1 MLWLDEWTKN
11 KIGQLEKRKNEQP
24 LSRKMLTEYQ
34 LRMLNETLKL
44 AYENSAFYSERI
56 GKVTLNSL
64 EEIRNLPFMTPE
76 DLRSRGTDLCCVPA
90 SEISR
95 IVTLYTSGTTGNPKR
110 IAFTQEDQELTV
122 DFFHHG
128 MQNLVGKDDRVLI
141 LMPVKREGSVGDLL
155 YKGLER
161 MGVYAFRYGYLC
173 EEDADAEEC
182 AQIIRSEKITSIV
195 GLPDEVAMLANE
207 CKKITKKEDI
217 NLKTVLL
224 SGEDVSSKSRDIIQ
238 RVWNCKVFEHYG
250 MTEMGLGCAVSCEAL
265 EGYHVRESDLYI
277 EIIDPKTG
285 TPVSDGEY
293 GEIVFTTLN
302 RKAMPFVRYKTGDRS
317 RWLTK
322 QCPCGSKLKR
332 LERVESRV
340 YC

>member
-11 KIGQLEKRKNEQP
+11 KIGQLEKGKNEQP
-24 LSRKMLTEYQ
+24 LSRELLKTYQ
-34 LRMLNETLKL
+34 LRMLNETLNM
-44 AYENSAFYSERI
+44 AYEKSAFYADRI
-56 GKVTLNSL
+56 GKVTLTSL
-64 EEIRNLPFMTPE
+64 EEIRDLPFMTPE
-76 DLRSRGTDLCCVPA
+76 DLIRRGTDLCCVPA

-95 IVTLYTSGTTGNPKR
+95 VVTLYTSGTTGNPKR
-110 IAFTQEDQELTV
+110 IAFTREDQELTI

-128 MQNLVGKDDRVLI
+128 MQNLVGKNDRVLI

-161 MGVYAFRYGYLC
+161 MGIYALKYGYLC
-173 EEDADAEEC
+173 GEEADALEC
-182 AQIIRSEKITSIV
+182 AEIILSEKITSIV

-207 CKKITKKEDI
+207 CKKITKKENI
-217 NLKTVLL
+217 SIKTVLL
-224 SGEDVSSKSRDIIQ
+224 SGEYVSCESRDTI
-238 RVWNCKVFEHYG
+238 RRAWNCKVFEHYG

-277 EIIDPKTG
+277 EIIDPKTDA
-285 TPVSDGEY
+285 PVSDGEY

-302 RKAMPFVRYKTGDRS
+302 RKAMPFIRYKTGDRS
-317 RWLTK
+317 RWVTE